1 MTNQETK
8 NWYETI
14 LDSQKKMTETLNET
28 TKKFQA
34 NPAIET
40 GSDFF
45 KKMFDFQMDFVK
57 NSAQTSSTKNA
68 EEAIKENFEKWKGFY
83 ENLAKSQM
91 EAINKSFS
99 QNNNLFSQ
107 WTNNNPFASMNS
119 NPFASMNFNN
129 MPNMDMFTNMNKSF
143 TDMYQ
148 NMMSNFNGSGTA
160 KDVFGGLMNHTQ
172 SFMKFYEMW
181 SPIQKAMQN
190 GGFNSDMISKMI
202 KPEAYK
208 EFMDS
213 FFGFMPAEMKG
224 MFETNMNK
232 MNEGMQSFSTQGMD
246 MYKNMGSQW
255 QQFIPQ
261 GHNMFSEAMNNYN
274 NMYSQM
280 QNAVAPFAKLIT
292 PTSDSKNTEA
302 VSNIFDMMNKYQILN
317 SQMKFMTYT
326 TGVKA
331 MDKMGINIAEKL
343 KSGAK
348 YNNMQDLFKEWL
360 STSDS
365 FFIELF
371 ETDEFS
377 KVQAE
382 SSALALRIKHA
393 VDLQMERMFVNMPI
407 VPRSEMDELYKT
419 IYELKKRIRTMEKE
433 MNSKPAV
440 KAEAKIV
447 ETKASEP
454 KATVTATKPAAKKV
468 SK

>member
-1 MTNQETK
+1 M
-8 NWYETI
+8 Y
-14 LDSQKKMTETLNET
+14 TEGTAKLNET
-28 TKKFQA
+28 M
-34 NPAIET
+34 N
-40 GSDFF
+40 
-45 KKMFDFQMDFVK
+45 
-57 NSAQTSSTKNA
+57 
-68 EEAIKENFEKWKGFY
+68 
-83 ENLAKSQM
+83 
-91 EAINKSFS
+91 SFS
-99 QNNNLFSQ
+99 
-107 WTNNNPFASMNS
+107 A
-119 NPFASMNFNN
+119 
-129 MPNMDMFTNMNKSF
+129 
-143 TDMYQ
+143 
-148 NMMSNFNGSGTA
+148 
-160 KDVFGGLMNHTQ
+160 
-172 SFMKFYEMW
+172 
-181 SPIQKAMQN
+181 
-190 GGFNSDMISKMI
+190 
-202 KPEAYK
+202 
-208 EFMDS
+208 
-213 FFGFMPAEMKG
+213 
-224 MFETNMNK
+224 
-232 MNEGMQSFSTQGMD
+232 QGMD
-246 MYKNMGSQW
+246 AYKNMGSQW

-280 QNAVAPFAKLIT
+280 QNAVAPYAKLIT

-348 YNNMQDLFKEWL
+348 YNNMQEWL
-360 STSDS
+360 STSDA
-365 FFIELF
+365 FFVELF

-382 SSALALRIKHA
+382 SSSLALRIKHA
-393 VDLQMERMFVNMPI
+393 IDLQMEKAFVNMPI

-447 ETKASEP
+447 EPKSVETKASEP
-454 KATVTATKPAAKKV
+454 KATATATKATAKKV

>member
-1 MTNQETK
+1 MSTQETK

-14 LDSQKKMTETLNET
+14 LDSQKKMTETINET

-34 NPAIET
+34 NPAAES

-57 NSAQTSSTKNA
+57 NASQGSSTKNA
-68 EEAIKENFEKWKGFY
+68 EETIKQNIEKWKGFY
-83 ENLAKSQM
+83 ENLAVSQM

-99 QNNNLFSQ
+99 NNNNMFSQ
-107 WTNNNPFASMNS
+107 WTGNNNPFT
-119 NPFASMNFNN
+119 SMNFNN

-148 NMMSNFNGSGTA
+148 NMMSNFNGSGTT
-160 KDVFGGLMNHTQ
+160 KDVFGGLFNHTQ

-190 GGFNSDMISKMI
+190 NTFNPDMISQMI

-213 FFGFMPAEMKG
+213 FFSFVPSEMKTAATAQ
-224 MFETNMNK
+224 MDKFKESMN
-232 MNEGMQSFSTQGMD
+232 SFSSQGMD

-274 NMYSQM
+274 KMYAQM
-280 QNAVAPFAKLIT
+280 QNSVAPFAKLMT
-292 PTSDSKNTEA
+292 PTSDSQNAEA
-302 VSNIFDMMNKYQILN
+302 VANIFDMMNKYQILD

-331 MDKMGINIAEKL
+331 MDKMGITMAEKL

-360 STSDS
+360 NTSDAM
-365 FFIELF
+365 FVQLF

-382 SSALALRIKHA
+382 SSSLALRIKHA
-393 VDLQMERMFVNMPI
+393 TDLQMEKMFVNMPL

-419 IYELKKRIRTMEKE
+419 VYELKKRIRTMEKE
-433 MNSKPAV
+433 LSSKSAV
-440 KAEAKIV
+440 KAESKVV
-447 ETKASEP
+447 EVKTAEP
-454 KATVTATKPAAKKV
+454 KVTATAAKSTAKKA